1 MATLKEINRLALP
14 AIIYNITE
22 PLIGLADTAFIG
34 QIPDH
39 PTEAQGGVGLAVAII
54 STLIWGLSQVRTAV
68 SAIISKYLG
77 QNRLR
82 EVESLIPQSIVFS
95 FIIGVAFWLLT
106 SFFFNDLLTFLYGNK
121 SETIKNFASD
131 YFQVRAI
138 GIPLSLVIAGIFGIF
153 RGYQNTSYAMRIAL
167 VGGLAN
173 IILDYALVIGID
185 GFINPMGVEGAAIA
199 SVSSQII
206 MVLLGL
212 YFLVLKTPFNLKLSK
227 TFNPE
232 FGNMLI
238 IALNMFIRTIAL
250 NVAFLLAYRFAGGYG
265 KEELAAYT
273 IGNNIWLFSSFFIDG
288 YSNAGNAI
296 AGKYYGANDIKNL
309 YKLSI
314 QLIKINVLIGALLG
328 ASYFILS
335 PLLINV
341 FTNDPKVATVFVS
354 FFWIIIVAQPLNAVA
369 FTLDGIFKGMGKAK
383 LLRNVL
389 LVGTFGIFIPIL
401 FIFDAQGF
409 NIYSIWAAFLAWMLW
424 RSLLLT
430 YHLLKLTKNEIIL

>member
-131 YFQVRAI
+131 YFQIRAI

-212 YFLVLKTPFNLKLSK
+212 YFLVRKTPFNLKLSK

-250 NVAFLLAYRFAGGYG
+250 NIAFLLAYRFAGGYG